1 MAPVNSNHQPQS
13 LSKLQAPST
22 ALQHVKAEFKKNC
35 PPVFYDTLNTKIIV
49 LNFNH
54 LNFRNKNLL

>member
-22 ALQHVKAEFKKNC
+22 ALQRVKAELKKTAL
-35 PPVFYDTLNTKIIV
+35 FFMT
-49 LNFNH
+49 H
-54 LNFRNKNLL
+54 